1 MMTYLFRFVGSATRK
16 EWWLTTL
23 ATAAAEA
30 LLWFCCP
37 LPELCSAVSVL
48 LLLPWLAV
56 SSRRLQS
63 SGNEPQKGIFC
74 FALLPTLAFLLPL
87 LGEHTREVAEPLVQV
102 FMLICGIVFL
112 SYAIICGFV
121 EGKKA

>member
-23 ATAAAEA
+23 ATAAAEG
-30 LLWFCCP
+30 LLRLCCP
-37 LPELCSAVSVL
+37 LPVLCAAVSVL

-56 SSRRLQS
+56 SSRRLRS
-63 SGNEPQKGIFC
+63 SGNAPETGVFC

-112 SYAIICGFV
+112 SYAIICGCIT
-121 EGKKA
+121 GKKA